1 MGLIYGLSGFWLHGF
16 STLGL
21 SMVPS
26 IMGIVGLPASHL
38 MAFMYDNIQIIST
51 GLYGASKFL
60 KWYLYQP
67 LLYPT
72 LYPSIYL
79 YYLPTPS
86 ISYLISINISILP
99 IPTPS
104 LYPSIYLY
112 YLPTTMPPIQTPK
125 TYLQIFHAKLL
136 KIIL

>member
-38 MAFMYDNIQIIST
+38 MAFIYDNIQIITT

-79 YYLPTPS
+79 YLM
-86 ISYLISINISILP
+86 
-99 IPTPS
+99 
-104 LYPSIYLY
+104 
-112 YLPTTMPPIQTPK
+112 PTTMPTFQTPK
-125 TYLQIFHAKLL
+125 TYLQIFHTKLL
-136 KIIL
+136 KIIFKIFLENFSINVLQIKI

>member
-86 ISYLISINISILP
+86 
-99 IPTPS
+99 